1 MGIHTADITA
11 GIMATTTT
19 TMGMLMGTPT
29 RAVMETQTFA
39 RFRRFWLER
48 DTTME
53 PLMAA
58 SDLQLVML

>member
-1 MGIHTADITA
+1 MGIHTADIKA

-19 TMGMLMGTPT
+19 TMDMLTGTPT
-29 RAVMETQTFA
+29 RAVTETQTYA

-53 PLMAA
+53 PLMEV
-58 SDLQLVML
+58 SDLKLGMP